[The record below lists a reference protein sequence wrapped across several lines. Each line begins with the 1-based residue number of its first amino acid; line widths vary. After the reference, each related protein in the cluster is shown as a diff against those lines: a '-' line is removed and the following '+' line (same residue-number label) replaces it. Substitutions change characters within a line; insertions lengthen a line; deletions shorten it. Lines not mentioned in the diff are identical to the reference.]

1 MKRNTL
7 FVALVLVAA
16 AAVTPAAH
24 AIEMPKKAA
33 EAAGKMGDLGGILAA
48 AKSAGNL
55 NTFLTAVNAAGL
67 TETLS
72 GKGPFTVFA
81 PTDEAF
87 AKLPDGALDDLLKP
101 ANKAKLAGIL
111 GGHVVPGKLM
121 ASDAMTMKATNVN
134 GQDLGIAVVGDVFQV
149 EGANVVQKDI
159 AADNGVIH
167 AIDTVIIPSADPHHG
182 PQDKPKDHPA
192 H

>member
-1 MKRNTL
+1 
-7 FVALVLVAA
+7 
-16 AAVTPAAH
+16 
-24 AIEMPKKAA
+24 
-33 EAAGKMGDLGGILAA
+33 
-48 AKSAGNL
+48 
-55 NTFLTAVNAAGL
+55 
-67 TETLS
+67 
-72 GKGPFTVFA
+72 
-81 PTDEAF
+81 
-87 AKLPDGALDDLLKP
+87 
-101 ANKAKLAGIL
+101 
-111 GGHVVPGKLM
+111 VPGKLM